1 MHLPRYLAVM
11 QADPVA
17 AGTHLDEEIIME
29 VVRLGFTRD
38 FVAESLK
45 ARQQNKVG
53 RLPWP
58 EGRGGKGV

>member
-17 AGTHLDEEIIME
+17 AGAQLDEDIVRE

-38 FVAESLK
+38 FVAESLR

-53 RLPWP
+53 
-58 EGRGGKGV
+58 G